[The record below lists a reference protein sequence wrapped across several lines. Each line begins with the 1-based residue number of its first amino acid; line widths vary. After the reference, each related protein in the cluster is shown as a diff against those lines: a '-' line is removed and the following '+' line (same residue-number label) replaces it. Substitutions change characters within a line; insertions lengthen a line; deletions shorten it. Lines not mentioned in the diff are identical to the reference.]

1 MLPEEKAR
9 IKIDKQ
15 LNNNDMLP
23 EEKARIKI
31 DKQLNNAGWDI
42 VSRQDYVPNYAMA
55 IKEALMQ
62 GGNESDY
69 LLFIDNK
76 AIAVVEAK
84 REENDLKDEVELQA
98 ENYAVTP
105 EKWYGT
111 WFDNLIPLVYLANGK
126 KILFKNLLTDPDGDY
141 IELKEMHSP
150 KRMLQLINKTS
161 EYGALPRIERK
172 GLRDCQ
178 YNAECKFEKSIKQR
192 EKNALA
198 ILATGSGKT
207 YLACLAAYRL
217 LNYTPT
223 RRVLFLADRNNLA
236 RQAETEFKL
245 FNKTEKQQSLND
257 LYTINRLT
265 KPDKINGDIIIST
278 IQKLFAVLTG
288 QSTDET
294 NEDEEDENNLNFDE
308 TDEQKAE
315 SEIDLGKDIKL
326 PSDYFQFIIVDECH
340 RSIYGK
346 WQSVLKYFKDAK
358 ILGLTATPT
367 PEAYAFFNDN
377 IIEKYTYDD
386 SVVDGVNVPARV
398 YRIKTEQTEHGGAIK
413 SGDKFVETTRSG
425 YKVNEYIAEERI
437 DFNPTQLDRS
447 VVSPDQIR
455 KNIETFRDSIYT
467 DMFPERKALW
477 EYIPKTLIF
486 AKDDHHASEIV
497 DIVKAVFAEKFEYG
511 KIPEKFVQKITYS
524 AGDTNTLIKE
534 FRTEKEFRIAVTVTL
549 VATGTDVKPLEI
561 VMFMRD
567 VNSDVLY
574 TQMKGRGCRTIND
587 DKLKEVTP
595 NATTKDCFYIVD
607 CVGVT
612 EHDKTIPA
620 AGGGET
626 GTNTPKLEKLLEY
639 LSHGYITDDNLSFL
653 RDYCASIN
661 RRYENNP
668 LFGHHLSMFITNFGF
683 SPRDLALNI
692 NKAIS
697 QNILPPF
704 ISPSDENRTRN
715 DLISC
720 LISNLEARKK
730 LLELHRG
737 YYAIYPNDDTL
748 IEKGFSKEQA
758 LSFIE
763 NFEKYI
769 TENADSIEAL
779 RIIYNS
785 EDTVIT
791 RSMLSELQ
799 ERLLSENRSF
809 IPAKIWRNYKLL
821 DTDSNVDEL
830 DISQNANALT
840 NLIQIVRYAY
850 KKNPKLISLLKGYSQ
865 RFALYCGQAQRTLT
879 EDQKDIMKHI
889 ADYVINDGYISINE
903 LNEIDTDLWRKAIK
917 TFGAPSFKTELVTL
931 SKFLL
936 KAA

>member
-1 MLPEEKAR
+1 
-9 IKIDKQ
+9 
-15 LNNNDMLP
+15 MLP

-42 VSRQDYVPNYAMA
+42 VSRQDYVPNCAMA

-84 REENDLKDEVELQA
+84 REENELRDEVELQA

-497 DIVKAVFAEKFEYG
+497 DIVKEVFAEKFEYG

-524 AGDTNTLIKE
+524 AGDTNTLIRE
-534 FRTEKEFRIAVTVTL
+534 FKTEKEFRIAVTVTL

-595 NATTKDCFYIVD
+595 NATTKDCFYIID

-683 SPRDLALNI
+683 SPKDLALNI
-692 NKAIS
+692 NNAIS

-715 DLISC
+715 NLISC

>member
-1 MLPEEKAR
+1 
-9 IKIDKQ
+9 
-15 LNNNDMLP
+15 
-23 EEKARIKI
+23 
-31 DKQLNNAGWDI
+31 
-42 VSRQDYVPNYAMA
+42 
-55 IKEALMQ
+55 
-62 GGNESDY
+62 
-69 LLFIDNK
+69 
-76 AIAVVEAK
+76 
-84 REENDLKDEVELQA
+84 
-98 ENYAVTP
+98 
-105 EKWYGT
+105 
-111 WFDNLIPLVYLANGK
+111 
-126 KILFKNLLTDPDGDY
+126 
-141 IELKEMHSP
+141 
-150 KRMLQLINKTS
+150 
-161 EYGALPRIERK
+161 
-172 GLRDCQ
+172 
-178 YNAECKFEKSIKQR
+178 
-192 EKNALA
+192 
-198 ILATGSGKT
+198 
-207 YLACLAAYRL
+207 
-217 LNYTPT
+217 
-223 RRVLFLADRNNLA
+223 
-236 RQAETEFKL
+236 
-245 FNKTEKQQSLND
+245 
-257 LYTINRLT
+257 
-265 KPDKINGDIIIST
+265 
-278 IQKLFAVLTG
+278 
-288 QSTDET
+288 
-294 NEDEEDENNLNFDE
+294 
-308 TDEQKAE
+308 
-315 SEIDLGKDIKL
+315 
-326 PSDYFQFIIVDECH
+326 
-340 RSIYGK
+340 
-346 WQSVLKYFKDAK
+346 
-358 ILGLTATPT
+358 
-367 PEAYAFFNDN
+367 
-377 IIEKYTYDD
+377 
-386 SVVDGVNVPARV
+386 
-398 YRIKTEQTEHGGAIK
+398 
-413 SGDKFVETTRSG
+413 
-425 YKVNEYIAEERI
+425 
-437 DFNPTQLDRS
+437 
-447 VVSPDQIR
+447 
-455 KNIETFRDSIYT
+455 
-467 DMFPERKALW
+467 MFPERKALW

-524 AGDTNTLIKE
+524 AGDTNTLIRE
-534 FRTEKEFRIAVTVTL
+534 FKTEKEFRIAVTVTL

-620 AGGGET
+620 ADGGET

-668 LFGHHLSMFITNFGF
+668 LFGHHLSMFIANFGF
-683 SPRDLALNI
+683 SPKDLALNI
-692 NKAIS
+692 NNAIS

-715 DLISC
+715 NLISC

-809 IPAKIWRNYKLL
+809 TPAKIWRNYKLL

>member
-1 MLPEEKAR
+1 ML
-9 IKIDKQ
+9 
-15 LNNNDMLP
+15 NDMLP

-84 REENDLKDEVELQA
+84 REENELRDEVELQA

-192 EKNALA
+192 EKKALA

-217 LNYTPT
+217 LSYTPT

-245 FNKTEKQQSLND
+245 FNRTEKKQSLND

-386 SVVDGVNVPARV
+386 SVVDGVNVPTRV

-497 DIVKAVFAEKFEYG
+497 DIVKEVFAEKFEYG

-524 AGDTNTLIKE
+524 AGDTNTLIRE
-534 FRTEKEFRIAVTVTL
+534 FKTEKEFRIAVTVTL

-595 NATTKDCFYIVD
+595 NATTKDCFYIID

-620 AGGGET
+620 AGGSET

-683 SPRDLALNI
+683 SPKDLALNI
-692 NKAIS
+692 NNAIS

-715 DLISC
+715 NLISC

-917 TFGAPSFKTELVTL
+917 TFGAPSLKTELVTL

>member
-1 MLPEEKAR
+1 
-9 IKIDKQ
+9 
-15 LNNNDMLP
+15 MLP

-84 REENDLKDEVELQA
+84 REENDLRDEVELQA

-192 EKNALA
+192 EKKALA

-288 QSTDET
+288 QSADET

-455 KNIETFRDSIYT
+455 KNIENFRDSIYT
-467 DMFPERKALW
+467 DIFPERKALW

-497 DIVKAVFAEKFEYG
+497 DIVKEVFAEKFEYG

-524 AGDTNTLIKE
+524 AGDTNTLIRE
-534 FRTEKEFRIAVTVTL
+534 FKTEKEFRIAVTVTL

-620 AGGGET
+620 TGGGET

-683 SPRDLALNI
+683 SPRDLALDI

-917 TFGAPSFKTELVTL
+917 TFGSPSFKTELVTL

>member
-1 MLPEEKAR
+1 
-9 IKIDKQ
+9 
-15 LNNNDMLP
+15 MLP

-42 VSRQDYVPNYAMA
+42 VSRQDYVPNYTMA

-84 REENDLKDEVELQA
+84 REENDLGDEVELQA

-105 EKWYGT
+105 ENWYGT

-141 IELKEMHSP
+141 IEIKEMHSP
-150 KRMLQLINKTS
+150 KRMLQLINQKS
-161 EYGALPRIERK
+161 EYGALPRIEKK

-178 YNAECKFEKSIKQR
+178 FTAEDNFEKSIKQG
-192 EKNALA
+192 KKKSLA

-245 FNKTEKQQSLND
+245 FDRTEKQQALNE
-257 LYTINRLT
+257 LYVINRLT
-265 KPDKINGDIIIST
+265 NPEKINGDIIIST

-288 QSTDET
+288 RKDDEI
-294 NEDEEDENNLNFDE
+294 NEDEEDENNLNFDG

-315 SEIDLGKDIKL
+315 PEIDLGKDIKL
-326 PSDYFQFIIVDECH
+326 PPDYFQFIIVDECH

-346 WQSVLKYFKDAK
+346 WQSVLKYFSGAK

-413 SGDKFVETTRSG
+413 GGDKVVETTRSG
-425 YKVNEYIAEERI
+425 YKVNEYVAKERI
-437 DFNPTQLDRS
+437 DFNPVQLDRS
-447 VVSPDQIR
+447 IVSPDQIR
-455 KNIETFRDSIYT
+455 KNIQAFSDSVYT
-467 DMFPERKALW
+467 DMFPDRESLW
-477 EYIPKTLIF
+477 KYIPKTLIF

-497 DIVKAVFAEKFEYG
+497 EIVKDVFSEKFGNGET
-511 KIPEKFVQKITYS
+511 PDKFVQKITYS
-524 AGDTNTLIKE
+524 AGDTNALIRE

-549 VATGTDVKPLEI
+549 VATGTDIKPLEV

-595 NATTKDCFYIVD
+595 NAATKDCFYIVD

-612 EHDKTIPA
+612 EHDKTIPN
-620 AGGGET
+620 AGGGGGT
-626 GTNTPKLEKLLEY
+626 GPNTPKLEKLLEH
-639 LSHGYITDDNLSFL
+639 LSHGYVTDDNLAFL

-661 RRYENNP
+661 RRYEDNA
-668 LFGHHLSMFITNFGF
+668 LFGHHLNMFIADFGF
-683 SPRDLALNI
+683 SPKDLALKI
-692 NKAIS
+692 NSAIS
-697 QNILPPF
+697 QGNLPPF
-704 ISPSDENRTRN
+704 VSSSDENRTRN
-715 DLISC
+715 NLIAC
-720 LISNLEARKK
+720 LITNLDARKK

-737 YYAIYPNDDTL
+737 YYAISSNDDTL
-748 IEKGFSKEQA
+748 IEKGFSKEEA
-758 LSFIE
+758 RTFID
-763 NFEKYI
+763 NFEKYLKD
-769 TENADSIEAL
+769 NAESIEAL

-785 EDTVIT
+785 EDTLIT
-791 RSMLSELQ
+791 YSMLSELQ
-799 ERLLSENRSF
+799 ERLVSENHLF
-809 IPAKIWRNYKLL
+809 TPYKIWSNYKLL
-821 DTDSNVDEL
+821 DTDGKVDEL
-830 DISQNANALT
+830 DVKQNANALT
-840 NLIQIVRYAY
+840 NLIQLVRYAY
-850 KKNPKLISLLKGYSQ
+850 KKNPNLISLLKGYSQ
-865 RFALYCGQAQRTLT
+865 KFTLYCGQAQRMLT
-879 EDQKDIMKHI
+879 DDQKVIMKQI
-889 ADYVINDGYISINE
+889 ADYVINDGYISARE
-903 LNEIDTDLWRKAIK
+903 LNEFDTDLWRKAVK
-917 TFGAPSFKTELVTL
+917 SFGNAKALNVEIETL

-936 KAA
+936 RVA

>member
-1 MLPEEKAR
+1 MS
-9 IKIDKQ
+9 
-15 LNNNDMLP
+15 P

-84 REENDLKDEVELQA
+84 REENDLRDEVELQA

-192 EKNALA
+192 EKKALA

-425 YKVNEYIAEERI
+425 YKVNEYISEERI

-455 KNIETFRDSIYT
+455 KNIENFRDSIYT

-497 DIVKAVFAEKFEYG
+497 DIVKEVFAEKFEYG

-524 AGDTNTLIKE
+524 AGDTNTLIRE
-534 FRTEKEFRIAVTVTL
+534 FKTEKEFRIAVTVTL

-620 AGGGET
+620 TGGGET

-683 SPRDLALNI
+683 SPRDLALDI

>member
-9 IKIDKQ
+9 VKIDKQ
-15 LNNNDMLP
+15 LT
-23 EEKARIKI
+23 AS
-31 DKQLNNAGWDI
+31 GWNI
-42 VSRQDYVPNYAMA
+42 VSRDEYIPNLSLAV
-55 IKEALMQ
+55 KEALMQ
-62 GGNESDY
+62 GGKESDY

-76 AIAVVEAK
+76 AIAVIEAK
-84 REENDLKDEVELQA
+84 KAENSLGIDVAKQA
-98 ENYAVTP
+98 ENYAITP
-105 EKWYGT
+105 ENWYGT

-126 KILFKNLLTDPDGDY
+126 KILFKNMLTDPDGDY

-178 YNAECKFEKSIKQR
+178 YNAECEFEKSIKQR
-192 EKNALA
+192 EKKALA

-245 FNKTEKQQSLND
+245 FDRTEKQQPLND

-288 QSTDET
+288 QTTDET

-308 TDEQKAE
+308 TDEQKTE
-315 SEIDLGKDIKL
+315 PEIDLGKDIKL
-326 PSDYFQFIIVDECH
+326 PPDYFQFIIVDECH

-346 WQSVLKYFKDAK
+346 WQSVLKYFKNAK

-386 SVVDGVNVPARV
+386 SVVDGVNVPNRV
-398 YRIKTEQTEHGGAIK
+398 YRIKTEQTEHGGAIEK
-413 SGDKFVETTRSG
+413 GATVIETTRNG
-425 YKVNEYIAEERI
+425 QKVDFYISNKRI
-437 DFNPTQLDRS
+437 DYTEAQLDRS
-447 VVSPDQIR
+447 IVSPEQIR
-455 KNIETFRDSIYT
+455 LNLEEFKKSIYT
-467 DMFPERKALW
+467 DLFPERKVSW
-477 EYIPKTLIF
+477 NYIPKTLIF
-486 AKDDHHASEIV
+486 AKDDHHATEIV
-497 DIVKAVFAEKFEYG
+497 NIVKEVFAENFDDN
-511 KIPEKFVQKITYS
+511 IVPEKFVQKITYS
-524 AGDTNTLIKE
+524 AGDTDALIRE
-534 FRTEKEFRIAVTVTL
+534 FRTNKEFRIAVTVTL
-549 VATGTDVKPLEI
+549 VATGTDVKPLE
-561 VMFMRD
+561 VVFFMRD

-574 TQMKGRGCRTIND
+574 TQMKGRGCRVISD
-587 DKLKEVTP
+587 DKLREVTP

-607 CVGVT
+607 AIGVT
-612 EHDKTIPA
+612 EHDKQIPK
-620 AGGGET
+620 AGNGKSGQK
-626 GTNTPKLEKLLEY
+626 NKTPKLEQLLEY
-639 LSHGYITDDNLSFL
+639 LSHGYVSDDNLALL
-653 RDYCASIN
+653 RDYCATIN
-661 RRYENNP
+661 HRYEENA
-668 LFGHHLSMFITNFGF
+668 LFGHHLKTFISNCNF
-683 SPRDLALNI
+683 SPKELAFNI
-692 NKAIS
+692 NEALSK
-697 QNILPPF
+697 NILPPF
-704 ISPSDENRTRN
+704 ESVSSKNGARN
-715 DLISC
+715 NLISC
-720 LISNLEARKK
+720 LITNLDARKN

-737 YYAIYPNDDTL
+737 YYAISPDEDKL

-791 RSMLSELQ
+791 HSMLSKLQ

-809 IPAKIWRNYKLL
+809 TPAKIWGNYKLL
-821 DTDSNVDEL
+821 DTDNNVDEL

-865 RFALYCGQAQRTLT
+865 RFTLYCGQVQRTLT

-889 ADYVINDGYISINE
+889 ADYIINDGYISINE

-917 TFGAPSFKTELVTL
+917 TFGALSLKTELVTL

>member
-1 MLPEEKAR
+1 
-9 IKIDKQ
+9 
-15 LNNNDMLP
+15 MLP

-84 REENDLKDEVELQA
+84 REENDLRDEVELQA

-192 EKNALA
+192 EKKALA

-367 PEAYAFFNDN
+367 PEAYSFFNDN

-398 YRIKTEQTEHGGAIK
+398 YRIKTEQTEHGGTIK

-497 DIVKAVFAEKFEYG
+497 DIVKEVFAEKFEYG

-524 AGDTNTLIKE
+524 AGDTNTLIRE
-534 FRTEKEFRIAVTVTL
+534 FKTEKEFRIAVTVTL

-620 AGGGET
+620 TGGGET

-683 SPRDLALNI
+683 SPRDLALDI

>member
-1 MLPEEKAR
+1 MLPEER
-9 IKIDKQ
+9 
-15 LNNNDMLP
+15 
-23 EEKARIKI
+23 ARIKI

-84 REENDLKDEVELQA
+84 REENDLGDEVELQA

-105 EKWYGT
+105 ENWYGT

-141 IELKEMHSP
+141 IEIKEMHSP
-150 KRMLQLINKTS
+150 KRMLQLINQKS
-161 EYGALPRIERK
+161 EYGALPRIEKK

-178 YNAECKFEKSIKQR
+178 FTAEDNFEKSIKQG
-192 EKNALA
+192 KKKSLA

-245 FNKTEKQQSLND
+245 FDRTEKQQALNE
-257 LYTINRLT
+257 LYVINRLT
-265 KPDKINGDIIIST
+265 NPEKINGDIIIST

-288 QSTDET
+288 RKDDEI

-315 SEIDLGKDIKL
+315 PEIDLGKDIKL

-346 WQSVLKYFKDAK
+346 WQSVLKYFSGAK

-377 IIEKYTYDD
+377 VIEKYTYED
-386 SVVDGVNVPARV
+386 SVVDGVNVPARI

-413 SGDKFVETTRSG
+413 DGDKVVETTRG
-425 YKVNEYIAEERI
+425 GNKVNEYVTKERI
-437 DFNPTQLDRS
+437 DFNPNQLDRS

-455 KNIETFRDSIYT
+455 KNIESFRDSIYT

-477 EYIPKTLIF
+477 EYIPKTLFF

-497 DIVKAVFAEKFEYG
+497 NIVKAVFAEKFEDG

-524 AGDTNTLIKE
+524 VGDTNTLIRE
-534 FRTEKEFRIAVTVTL
+534 FRTEKEYRIAVTVTL
-549 VATGTDVKPLEI
+549 VATGTDVKPLEV

-612 EHDKTIPA
+612 EHDKTIPTT
-620 AGGGET
+620 GGSGGT
-626 GTNTPKLEKLLEY
+626 GTNIPKLEKLLEY

-653 RDYCASIN
+653 RDYCSSIN
-661 RRYENNP
+661 RRYENNA
-668 LFGHHLSMFITNFGF
+668 LFGHHLSMFISDFGF
-683 SPRDLALNI
+683 SPKDLALNI
-692 NKAIS
+692 NTAIS
-697 QNILPPF
+697 QNTLPQF
-704 ISPSDENRTRN
+704 VSPSDENRTRN
-715 DLISC
+715 NLISC

-737 YYAIYPNDDTL
+737 YYAISPNDDTL
-748 IEKGFSKEQA
+748 IEKGFSKEEA
-758 LSFIE
+758 RTFID
-763 NFEKYI
+763 NFEKYLND
-769 TENADSIEAL
+769 NADSIEAL
-779 RIIYNS
+779 RIIHNS
-785 EDTVIT
+785 EDTLIT
-791 RSMLSELQ
+791 YSMLSELQ
-799 ERLLSENRSF
+799 ERLVSENHLF
-809 IPAKIWRNYKLL
+809 TPYKIWSNYKLL
-821 DTDSNVDEL
+821 DTDGKVDEL
-830 DISQNANALT
+830 DIKQNGKALT

-850 KKNPKLISLLKGYSQ
+850 KKNPDLISLLKGYSQ
-865 RFALYCGQAQRTLT
+865 KFTLYCGQAQRTLT
-879 EDQKDIMKHI
+879 DGQKDIMKQI
-889 ADYVINDGYISINE
+889 ADYVINEGYINAGE
-903 LNEIDTDLWRKAIK
+903 LNEFDTDLWRKAIK
-917 TFGAPSFKTELVTL
+917 SFGDAKVLNTEIETL

-936 KAA
+936 RVA

>member
-1 MLPEEKAR
+1 
-9 IKIDKQ
+9 
-15 LNNNDMLP
+15 
-23 EEKARIKI
+23 
-31 DKQLNNAGWDI
+31 
-42 VSRQDYVPNYAMA
+42 
-55 IKEALMQ
+55 
-62 GGNESDY
+62 
-69 LLFIDNK
+69 
-76 AIAVVEAK
+76 
-84 REENDLKDEVELQA
+84 
-98 ENYAVTP
+98 
-105 EKWYGT
+105 
-111 WFDNLIPLVYLANGK
+111 
-126 KILFKNLLTDPDGDY
+126 
-141 IELKEMHSP
+141 
-150 KRMLQLINKTS
+150 
-161 EYGALPRIERK
+161 
-172 GLRDCQ
+172 
-178 YNAECKFEKSIKQR
+178 
-192 EKNALA
+192 
-198 ILATGSGKT
+198 
-207 YLACLAAYRL
+207 
-217 LNYTPT
+217 
-223 RRVLFLADRNNLA
+223 
-236 RQAETEFKL
+236 
-245 FNKTEKQQSLND
+245 
-257 LYTINRLT
+257 
-265 KPDKINGDIIIST
+265 
-278 IQKLFAVLTG
+278 
-288 QSTDET
+288 
-294 NEDEEDENNLNFDE
+294 
-308 TDEQKAE
+308 
-315 SEIDLGKDIKL
+315 
-326 PSDYFQFIIVDECH
+326 
-340 RSIYGK
+340 
-346 WQSVLKYFKDAK
+346 
-358 ILGLTATPT
+358 
-367 PEAYAFFNDN
+367 
-377 IIEKYTYDD
+377 
-386 SVVDGVNVPARV
+386 
-398 YRIKTEQTEHGGAIK
+398 
-413 SGDKFVETTRSG
+413 
-425 YKVNEYIAEERI
+425 
-437 DFNPTQLDRS
+437 
-447 VVSPDQIR
+447 
-455 KNIETFRDSIYT
+455 
-467 DMFPERKALW
+467 MFPERKALW

-497 DIVKAVFAEKFEYG
+497 DIVKEVFAEKFEYG

-524 AGDTNTLIKE
+524 AGDTNTLIRE
-534 FRTEKEFRIAVTVTL
+534 FKTEKEFRIAVTVTL

-595 NATTKDCFYIVD
+595 NATTKDCFYIID

-620 AGGGET
+620 AGGSET

-683 SPRDLALNI
+683 SPKDLALNI
-692 NKAIS
+692 NNAIS

-715 DLISC
+715 NLISC

-850 KKNPKLISLLKGYSQ
+850 KKNPKLISLFKGYSQ